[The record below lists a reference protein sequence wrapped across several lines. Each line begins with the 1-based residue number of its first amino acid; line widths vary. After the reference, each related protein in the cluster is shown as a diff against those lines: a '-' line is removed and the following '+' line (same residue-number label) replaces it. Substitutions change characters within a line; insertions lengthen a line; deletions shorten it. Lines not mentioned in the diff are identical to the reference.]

1 MNDKNFKVSK
11 ILKAL
16 SKITIKR
23 ALRVCLKIII
33 KSVYTISNTWNFLF
47 FKHYK
52 YYKKNFIKSLS
63 NALLKSVW

>member
-1 MNDKNFKVSK
+1 MNDKNFQVSK
-11 ILKAL
+11 ILKTL

-23 ALRVCLKIII
+23 ALRVCLTIIV
-33 KSVYTISNTWNFLF
+33 KSVYTISNTWKFLF